1 MLDFLIVSTRI
12 PKKGIVEIYPKFVTY
27 GSGTDLM
34 IRGGDFYAVWN
45 EETRLWST
53 DEEVALRLI
62 DKELDEYAKAHR
74 NDYPDS
80 YVKVLHMWD
89 AESGSIDKWHK
100 FVQKQ
105 VRDRYQPLD
114 EKLVFSNSET
124 SKNEYASKKLPYPFE
139 RTETPAYE
147 ELISTLYSPEER
159 KKIEWAIGSIVAGES
174 KYLQKFLV
182 MYGAAGTGK
191 STILNI
197 IQQLF
202 DGYYCVFDAKALG
215 SANNAFA
222 LEAFRTNPLVAI
234 QHDGDLSRIEDNTR
248 LNSLVSH
255 EMMTVNE
262 KFKSTY
268 ANRFNSFLFMG
279 TNKPVR
285 ITDAKSGIIR
295 RLIDV
300 SPTGNKVSP
309 DKYKELVSKIKFE
322 LGGIAAHCL
331 DVYTSDPGAY
341 DDYIPV
347 AMLGASNDFYNFV
360 MDSYDVFQREDGVT
374 LKQAWEMY
382 KVYCEDAKVPY
393 PYSQRLFK
401 EELKNYFRKFE
412 ERARLE
418 DETRVRNYYS
428 GFIFEKFEY
437 DPIIKPRKTE
447 PGLILDSTES
457 IFDKEFASCPAQY
470 ATSTETPTKKWSE
483 IQTTLA
489 DIDTH
494 ELHYVKP
501 PQNHIVIDFDIKDDS
516 GNKSFELNAK
526 AASRWPPTY
535 AELSKGGQGIHLHY
549 NYSGDPTKLSRI
561 YDDSIEVKTFTG
573 NSSLRRRLSKCNNLP
588 IATINSGLPLKKE
601 DKMVNFEGLKNE
613 RSLRTFIKRNLNKEY
628 HGATKPSVDFIYKA
642 LEDAHNS
649 GMKYDVTDMRQAI
662 LAFAAQS
669 TNQSDYCIK
678 LVNKMQ
684 FKSEEPSENKES
696 ENETLVFFDVE
707 VFQNL
712 FVVVW
717 KPQGKSPIKLINPTP
732 AEIENLVKLRLVGFN
747 CRRYDNHI
755 LYARLMGYTNEQ
767 LYECSQRIIANS
779 PNAFFG
785 EAYNISYT
793 DIYDFAS
800 AGNKKSLKKLE
811 IEMGIHHQ
819 ECPLRWDEPVPEDK
833 FEMVADYCVNDVLA
847 TEAAFDYLK
856 ADWTARQILAD
867 LAGMTVNDTTNS
879 LTARI
884 IFGTNRHPQ
893 GEFHYRDLGKPVY
906 SLDPETEEFLKE
918 ACPEMMAE
926 PFEDGSLLPWFKG
939 YKFEYGK
946 STYKDINED
955 NPDKKRRQVG
965 EGGCVYAKPNA
976 WVNVALLDIASQHPH
991 SLIAECLFGPKF
1003 TRHFRDIVEGR
1014 VSIKHQAWAEVN
1026 NMFDGKLKKFID
1038 KVIAGEMTSKDLAN
1052 GLKTAIN
1059 AVYGLTAASFDNP
1072 FRDPRN
1078 VDNIVAKRGALF
1090 MINLRLE
1097 VQKRGFN
1104 VVHIKTDS
1112 IKISDATPEI
1122 IDFCMNYA
1130 RRYGYT
1136 FEHEATYKK
1145 MCLVNDAVYIAQYEE
1160 ADICK
1165 DLYGYVPDENK
1176 KHGLEWTATGAEFA
1190 HPYIFKTL
1198 FSREPVSFEDMCET
1212 KAVTS
1217 ALYLDMNESLPDVSM
1232 LETERDKL
1240 LKQINDPNQFND
1252 SMSEVSAR
1260 IEKLTSEIAKGH
1272 DYRFIG
1278 RTGQFCPIESGYGGG
1293 SLVREGKDKY
1303 GDIKYSSVPGAKG
1316 YRWLETE
1323 NIRGTSMEEHIDKSY
1338 YQSILNDAL
1347 ESIGRHCDP
1356 EWFCG

>member
-12 PKKGIVEIYPKFVTY
+12 PKKGIVEIYPKFVVY
-27 GSGTDLM
+27 GSSSDLM

-45 EETRLWST
+45 DDIKLWST

-62 DKELDEYAKAHR
+62 DRELDNYAKEHKD
-74 NDYPDS
+74 DYPDS
-80 YVKVLHMWD
+80 YVKVMHMWD

-105 VRDRYQPLD
+105 MRDKYQPLD
-114 EKLVFSNSET
+114 EKLIFSNVDTVKSD
-124 SKNEYASKKLPYPFE
+124 YASKKLPYPFE
-139 RTETPAYE
+139 RNETPAYD
-147 ELISTLYSPEER
+147 ELMSTLYSVDER
-159 KKIEWAIGSIVAGES
+159 RKLEWAIGAVVSGES
-174 KYLQKFLV
+174 KYIQKFIV

-191 STILNI
+191 STVLNI

-202 DGYYCVFDAKALG
+202 EGYYAVFESKALG
-215 SANNAFA
+215 QVNNSFA
-222 LEAFRTNPLVAI
+222 LEAFRSNPLVAI
-234 QHDGDLSRIEDNTR
+234 EHDGDLSRIEDNTR

-255 EMMTVNE
+255 EQMTVNE

-268 ANRFNSFLFMG
+268 TNRFNSFLFMG
-279 TNKPVR
+279 TNRPVK
-285 ITDAKSGIIR
+285 ITDAKSGLLR

-300 SPTGNKVSP
+300 TPSGNKLP
-309 DKYKELVSKIKFE
+309 TDKYKKLVNQIKFE

-331 DVYTSDPGAY
+331 DVYNEDPGIY
-341 DDYIPV
+341 DNYVPV
-347 AMLGASNDFYNFV
+347 TMLGASNDFYNFV
-360 MDSYDVFQREDGVT
+360 MDSYDIFKREDGVT

-401 EELKNYFRKFE
+401 EELKNYFRDFKD
-412 ERARLE
+412 RAQLE

-437 DPIIKPRKTE
+437 DPVVKPRKTE
-447 PGLILDSTES
+447 PGFVLDCTES
-457 IFDKEFASCPAQY
+457 ILDTELASCPAQY
-470 ATSTETPTKKWSE
+470 ANENETPIKKWAE
-483 IQTTLA
+483 VNTTLA
-489 DIDTH
+489 DLDTH
-494 ELHYVKP
+494 VLHYVKP
-501 PQNHIVIDFDIKDDS
+501 PENLIVIDFDIKDEN
-516 GNKSFELNAK
+516 GNKSYELNAK

-549 NYSGDPTKLSRI
+549 NYSGNPSKLCKV
-561 YDDSIEVKTFTG
+561 YDNDIEIKTFSG
-573 NSSLRRRLSKCNNLP
+573 NSSLRRKLTKCNNLQ
-588 IATINSGLPLKKE
+588 IATINSGLPLIKE
-601 DKMVNFEGLKNE
+601 DRMVNFEGLKNE
-613 RSLRTFIKRNLNKEY
+613 RSLRTVIKKNLNKEY
-628 HGATKPSVDFIYKA
+628 HGATKPSIDFIYKS
-642 LEDAHNS
+642 LEDAYNS
-649 GMKYDVTDMRQAI
+649 GMSYDVTDMRQSI

-669 TNQSDYCIK
+669 TNHAEYCIK
-678 LVNKMQ
+678 LVNKMK
-684 FKSEEPSENKES
+684 FKSEEPAENAEATDD
-696 ENETLVFFDVE
+696 TLVFFDVE

-717 KPQGKSPIKLINPTP
+717 KPQGKNPIKLINPTP
-732 AEIENLVKLRLVGFN
+732 SEIEALCNLRLVGFN

-767 LYECSQRIIANS
+767 LYTLSQRIVNNS
-779 PNAFFG
+779 PNAFFSD
-785 EAYNISYT
+785 AYNISYT

-819 ECPLRWDEPVPEDK
+819 ECPLKWDEPVPEDK
-833 FEMVADYCVNDVLA
+833 FEMVADYCVNDVIA
-847 TEAAFDYLK
+847 TEKAFEYLK

-879 LTARI
+879 LTTRI

-893 GEFHYRDLGKPVY
+893 GEFNYRDMSKPVF
-906 SLDPETEEFLKE
+906 SLPPETLDFLKE

-926 PFEDGSLLPWFKG
+926 KFEKGSLLPWFNG
-939 YKFEYGK
+939 YLFENGK
-946 STYKDINED
+946 STYRDINPN
-955 NPDKKRRQVG
+955 NPDPKRRQVG
-965 EGGCVYAKPNA
+965 EGGCVYAKPGI
-976 WVNVALLDIASQHPH
+976 WTNVALLDIASQHPH
-991 SLIAECLFGPKF
+991 SLIAECYFGPHF
-1003 TRHFRDIVEGR
+1003 TRQFREIVEGR
-1014 VSIKHQAWAEVN
+1014 VSIKHQAWDDVN
-1026 NMFDGKLKKFID
+1026 HMFDGKLKKFID

-1097 VQKRGFN
+1097 VQKRGFT
-1104 VVHIKTDS
+1104 VAHIKTDS
-1112 IKISDATPEI
+1112 IKIPNATPEI
-1122 IDFCMNYA
+1122 IDFCMKYA

-1145 MCLVNDAVYIAQYEE
+1145 MCLVNDAVYIAQYEDT
-1160 ADICK
+1160 DICNNQ
-1165 DLYGYVPDENK
+1165 YGYVPDENK
-1176 KHGLEWTATGAEFA
+1176 KHGLQWTATGAEFA

-1198 FSREPVSFEDMCET
+1198 FSHEKITFDDMCET
-1212 KAVTS
+1212 KSVTS
-1217 ALYLDMNESLPDVSM
+1217 ALYLDMNESNPD
-1232 LETERDKL
+1232 E
-1240 LKQINDPNQFND
+1240 
-1252 SMSEVSAR
+1252 
-1260 IEKLTSEIAKGH
+1260 H
-1272 DYRFIG
+1272 DYRFVG
-1278 RTGQFCPIESGYGGG
+1278 RTGQFCPIEPGYGGG
-1293 SLVREGKDKY
+1293 LLVREGQDKN
-1303 GDIKYSSVPGAKG
+1303 GETKYNSISGAKG

-1323 NIRGTSMEEHIDKSY
+1323 SIKGTPLEKHVDKTY
-1338 YQSILNDAL
+1338 YQAITDDAL
-1347 ESIGRHCDP
+1347 KSIAKYGDP